1 MNRRHFLASAAGASL
16 VLPSASGA
24 AKKAVFELRY
34 YRLRNTHANQVTR
47 TSDFLAKAA
56 APALR
61 RAGAGPLGFFSGV
74 IAGDSPFILALVSFS
89 SLAGMEAAWEKM
101 EADPAYRKAQGEFHA
116 LPDLAYERI
125 ENSLLRG
132 FESMP
137 RIEAP
142 PSEGNRATRIFELR
156 TYESNNGSTLR
167 RKIKMFDDEEISI
180 FRRCGILPVFFG
192 ETIVGTHM
200 PNLTYMVA
208 YDDLA
213 ARDKAWRTFGA
224 DPGWQKL
231 RAQPGLAD
239 AEIVSNVS
247 NAILR
252 PLPFSDIR

>member
-1 MNRRHFLASAAGASL
+1 MNRRHFLAGAAGAGL
-16 VLPSASGA
+16 VLPSTFAAS
-24 AKKAVFELRY
+24 KKAIFELRY

-47 TSDFLAKAA
+47 TSDFLEKAA
-56 APALR
+56 VPALR

-74 IAGDSPFILALVSFS
+74 IAGDSPFILALVSFP
-89 SLAGMEAAWEKM
+89 SLSAMETAIEKM
-101 EADPAYRKAQGEFHA
+101 AADSAFGKARDEYNA
-116 LPDLAYERI
+116 APDLGYMRI

-137 RIEAP
+137 RIEVP
-142 PSEGNRATRIFELR
+142 PAEGNRAARIFELR
-156 TYESNNGSTLR
+156 TYESNDGSTLR
-167 RKIKMFDDEEISI
+167 RKIKMFDDEEIAI

-213 ARDKAWRTFGA
+213 ARDKAWRAFGA
-224 DPGWQKL
+224 DPDWQRL
-231 RAQPGLAD
+231 RARPDLAD
-239 AEIVSNVS
+239 AEIVSNIS